1 MKTNWAALGAI
12 SCLWAMAAQPAA
24 AGPAQVDQALS
35 YIRAACGIANT
46 SLDVKPTPEGRL
58 ELRVALADGR
68 RGAVALV
75 NRDLDGFTDRST
87 AVVASQGGAQGACLD
102 QYVNEVI
109 STLVTLPANVA
120 SAPVALPN
128 YNPPPMAAP
137 PAPPPMAAPA
147 PAPAPAPPRPA
158 MPATGDLPVGVV
170 NGTSQ
175 MAQASAQRAAGVSFR
190 IAGCRAAGPDVVCE
204 VKVDNTSGQDTRV
217 TTQGAYSKLY
227 GADGSEINASWVVMG
242 NQRDDMRYG
251 SHQSVVKV
259 IADTAPVMG
268 VVFTRVP
275 VILSSIKR
283 LEISV
288 GAQTVDSPTQMQ
300 KLTLAD
306 VPIQGR

>member
-1 MKTNWAALGAI
+1 MKTTWAALGAFT
-12 SCLWAMAAQPAA
+12 CLWVVPQHHASAASAP
-24 AGPAQVDQALS
+24 VERALTF
-35 YIRAACGIANT
+35 IRVACGLPGS
-46 SLDVKPTPEGRL
+46 SLEMKPTPEGRL
-58 ELRVALADGR
+58 ELRIALADGR
-68 RGAVALV
+68 RGAVSLV
-75 NRDLDGFTDRST
+75 NRDLDSFTDAST
-87 AVVASQGGAQGACLD
+87 SVIASQRGREAACLD
-102 QYVNEVI
+102 QHVNDVI
-109 STLVTLPANVA
+109 STLVTLPERVAPAPVA
-120 SAPVALPN
+120 SAT
-128 YNPPPMAAP
+128 YTPPPMAAP
-137 PAPPPMAAPA
+137 PSPPPMPA
-147 PAPAPAPPRPA
+147 PAPLRPAPAPL
-158 MPATGDLPVGVV
+158 PATGDLPVGVV
-170 NGTSQ
+170 NAT
-175 MAQASAQRAAGVSFR
+175 AQAATLAAAPRVAGGVNFR

-204 VKVDNTSGQDTRV
+204 VKVNNDTGQDTRV

-275 VILSSIKR
+275 AILSSIKR

-288 GAQTVDSPTQMQ
+288 GAQTVDSATQMQ